1 MARRKSDAKRRAI
14 LEAATRLIA
23 AEGLGAGA
31 SAIAREAGIP
41 KGSVFTYF
49 ETMEELKNQLY
60 LELRKEMAEGALE
73 WVRWE
78 QSAADQLAQIW
89 EFWMWWAEN
98 LQEKR
103 KAVRRL
109 EGAKEISLETRNA
122 AYEAMAGVGQVV
134 DRARA
139 GSLICKAPLRYVVGL
154 VVSTAETTMDFIDRD
169 PRNKK
174 SYSRAGLNAVWRVL
188 G

>member
-139 GSLICKAPLRYVVGL
+139 AEQEELLACRIECGVESARLAP
-154 VVSTAETTMDFIDRD
+154 S
-169 PRNKK
+169 
-174 SYSRAGLNAVWRVL
+174 S
-188 G
+188 